1 MELNKTA
8 LVAAIIFAM
17 LGVIIGAFGAH
28 KLKEIITDTSLLNS
42 FETGVRY
49 QIYHALALGL
59 AAVIYA
65 FYPNSTI
72 QMGIYAFI
80 VGIVLFSGSIY
91 LLVMLKS
98 TQDIGLGKLGLITP
112 IGGLFLIVGW
122 LLLLIGIYKK

>member
-80 VGIVLFSGSIY
+80 VGIILFSGSIY

>member
-8 LVAAIIFAM
+8 LIAAIVFAM

-28 KLKEIITDTSLLNS
+28 KLKEIITDTNLLNS

-49 QIYHALALGL
+49 QMYHALALGL
-59 AAVIYA
+59 AAVVFAFFPNNMMQYAIYC
-65 FYPNSTI
+65 FI
-72 QMGIYAFI
+72 IGII
-80 VGIVLFSGSIY
+80 LFSGSIY

-112 IGGLFLIVGW
+112 IGGLFFIAGW
-122 LLLLIGIYKK
+122 ILMLLGIMKK